1 MANAVAAAKTSSM
14 LTAEITAKIDPAT
27 GLYETWLSAGSDT
40 PTTDDDV
47 VGGGVFSV
55 TFSDNVVEPD
65 PDAAPVIT
73 DAERHGTALDPTMY
87 RINGRRVEAAST
99 ANPASE
105 PASLVD
111 LVFTANRTVTVRLSH
126 ILEPGDTITVDNSLN
141 EAAGL
146 RLGAKEDKRKL
157 EPASLTLGPVSPPV
171 DRTAPVVEIV
181 AVPGTTTFDILVTEP
196 NILHSEIFQ
205 NAVQGTNLADFVKVQ
220 FHGRNATRKA
230 TEDTVTL
237 TAAETTDLTAPMKA
251 NGRATVHQRYR
262 ITSSIGL
269 ERGDVVIVERKAIL
283 DRGGRGS
290 PLIRHTVPR
299 VKTNTPGPTGTGNLE
314 VQSVS
319 IGNYA
324 HGTQAKAD
332 IATDMDVLAKATGIA
347 SGARGNDW
355 RIFGYD
361 DRPNA
366 TTNTNAFEIDVAVDT
381 TNQRISYT
389 ISQALPVKADRAPTI
404 GDLAAELVSN
414 DDFNANFALQ
424 YENNIRPTAGKGTA
438 LTATA
443 PAGVAFTGGR
453 SSVGVVVKFNNAIA
467 SLTNDGTD
475 LAVDIAARIN
485 TSATVPDVVTVS
497 LLAPDNQVHISYTS
511 ASTLRLPARS
521 GFRVI
526 AAGVATGYADTT
538 DTPSVDTAV
547 ANIREILNS
556 LRPDSNIKP

>member
-1 MANAVAAAKTSSM
+1 M
-14 LTAEITAKIDPAT
+14 
-27 GLYETWLSAGSDT
+27 
-40 PTTDDDV
+40 
-47 VGGGVFSV
+47 FSV

-181 AVPGTTTFDILVTEP
+181 AVAGQTNFDVFVFEPNVLHNELPANFGEFIEVSGPNRPATTFTIGTPTAVSPTNRKGAGLRYQVGTTAALAVNDVI
-196 NILHSEIFQ
+196 EIKRS
-205 NAVQGTNLADFVKVQ
+205 AV
-220 FHGRNATRKA
+220 
-230 TEDTVTL
+230 
-237 TAAETTDLTAPMKA
+237 
-251 NGRATVHQRYR
+251 
-262 ITSSIGL
+262 I
-269 ERGDVVIVERKAIL
+269 
-283 DRGGRGS
+283 DRGGRRS
-290 PLIRHTVPR
+290 ALTRHTVR
-299 VKTNTPGPTGTGNLE
+299 AVKNNIALGTTEDGVAGTGHFE

-319 IGNYA
+319 IGDYV

-424 YENNIRPTAGKGTA
+424 YENNTRPTAGKGTA

-443 PAGVAFTGGR
+443 PTGVAFTGGT
-453 SSVGVVVKFNNAIA
+453 SSVGVVVRFNDAVQDHPATALEDAIRPTG
-467 SLTNDGTD
+467 S
-475 LAVDIAARIN
+475 
-485 TSATVPDVVTVS
+485 TVTGTVS
-497 LLAPDNQVHISYTS
+497 FTAPDNQLHISYES
-511 ASTLRLPARS
+511 ASMAALPKRT

-526 AAGVATGYADTT
+526 PAGAAQNYHGAGSNSNV
-538 DTPSVDTAV
+538 
-547 ANIREILNS
+547 REILNS